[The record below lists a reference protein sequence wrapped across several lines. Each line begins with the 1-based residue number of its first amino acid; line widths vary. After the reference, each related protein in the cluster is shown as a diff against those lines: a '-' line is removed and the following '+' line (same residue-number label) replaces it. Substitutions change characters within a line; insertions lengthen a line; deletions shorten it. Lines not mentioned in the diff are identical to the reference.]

1 MEITLT
7 KPQTEIFTCNSRYRV
22 VVAGRRFGKSYL
34 SAIEL
39 FNFAVKKP
47 GSECWYVAPTYRMA
61 KMIQWPQLKSIVPPH
76 YIKKINEQ
84 ELMITLMNDSKIML
98 KGCDSPDSLRGA
110 SISFI
115 VLDEFQDIAMD
126 AWTMVLMPACAD
138 QRAPALFIG
147 TPKGFNHFYDLY
159 LKGGID
165 KGWSSFQFTTAE
177 GGNVEEEELAMAKHD
192 MSPRQYAQEFEASFE
207 TLSNRIF
214 YTFDRQTHLK
224 TNYDWDGKR
233 PLHVG
238 LDFNVSIMAGIVA
251 YIDDDDK
258 IRIFDEIALE
268 NSYTI
273 EVAEM
278 LHNRYKDTPINIYP
292 DPAGKSRQTNAI
304 GGLSDHKILEGF
316 GYKVIAPKRALN
328 NADGF
333 ANVNMAFMNAK
344 QDINMTVHPRCK
356 NVIKSCEGWTYK
368 KNVEQPDKESGL
380 DHHGD
385 AIKYLINEVKPIIT
399 NRMVMKKFKGF

>member
-1 MEITLT
+1 
-7 KPQTEIFTCNSRYRV
+7 V

-39 FNFAVKKP
+39 FNYAVNNP
-47 GSECWYVAPTYRMA
+47 GSESWYVAPTYRMA
-61 KMIQWPQLKSIVPPH
+61 KMIQWPQLKSIIPKH
-76 YIKKINEQ
+76 YFKKIHEQ
-84 ELMITLMNDSKIML
+84 ELSIELINGSKILL
-98 KGCDSPDSLRGA
+98 KGCDNPDSLRGA

-115 VLDEFQDIAMD
+115 VLDEFQDISMD
-126 AWTMVLMPACAD
+126 AWTMVLMPACSD

-165 KGWSSFQFTTAE
+165 NGWASFQFTTAE
-177 GGNVEEEELAMAKHD
+177 GGNVDEEELSMAKHN
-192 MSPRQYAQEFEASFE
+192 MSPRQYAQEFLASFE

-214 YTFDRQTHLK
+214 YAFDRQTHLSSD
-224 TNYDWDGKR
+224 DWDGVR
-233 PLHVG
+233 PLHIG
-238 LDFNVSIMAGIVA
+238 LDFNVAIMAGIVC
-251 YIDDDDK
+251 YIDEWEN

-278 LHNRYKDTPINIYP
+278 LASRYKGVPINIYP
-292 DPAGKSRQTNAI
+292 DPSGKSRTSNAI

-316 GYKVIAPKRALN
+316 GYNIIAPKRALN

-333 ANVNMAFMNAK
+333 ANVNMAFMNAGS
-344 QDINMTVHPRCK
+344 IVSMTVHPRCK
-356 NVIKSCEGWTYK
+356 HVIKSCEGWTYK
-368 KNVEQPDKESGL
+368 KNVEVPDKESGL

-385 AIKYLINEVKPIIT
+385 AIKYLVNELKPVIT
-399 NRMVMKKFKGF
+399 NRAHMAKVKGF